1 MESVNKMKKSIYVL
15 LLMMMILLLTGCN
28 KKEEEMTSFI
38 PTQAPT
44 EDGGTVD
51 NDTVDGDE
59 AQTDQEEVTEAAST
73 PSVVHVGQTKP
84 MYVKMDEYGAT
95 LNVRATPSTNGEAV
109 GFLVHGEKIEVADI
123 ADGWASFVY
132 NDALCYVNAD
142 FLVDKQPEYLEPPT
156 PTPTPKVTPTKDAPK
171 PEI

>member
-1 MESVNKMKKSIYVL
+1 MKKSIYLFL
-15 LLMMMILLLTGCN
+15 LMMILLLTGCN
-28 KKEEEMTSFI
+28 KKDEEMTSFI

-44 EDGGTVD
+44 EDG
-51 NDTVDGDE
+51 DTVAGDE
-59 AQTDQEEVTEAAST
+59 AQTNQEEVTEAAST
-73 PSVVHVGQTKP
+73 PSAVHVGQTTP

-95 LNVRATPSTNGEAV
+95 LNVRSTPSTSGEAV
-109 GFLVHGEKIEVADI
+109 GFLVHGEKIRVAEI

-142 FLVDKQPEYLEPPT
+142 YLVNEQPEYLEPPT
-156 PTPTPKVTPTKDAPK
+156 PTPTPKVTPTPEAQK

>member
-1 MESVNKMKKSIYVL
+1 MKKSIYLFL
-15 LLMMMILLLTGCN
+15 LMMILLLTGCS
-28 KKEEEMTSFI
+28 KKDEEMTSFI

-44 EDGGTVD
+44 EAG
-51 NDTVDGDE
+51 DTVDGEE
-59 AQTDQEEVTEAAST
+59 AQTDQDEANEEVST
-73 PSVVHVGQTKP
+73 PSVVHVGQTTP

-95 LNVRATPSTNGEAV
+95 LNVRSTPSTSGEAV

-132 NDALCYVNAD
+132 NGALSYVNVD

-156 PTPTPKVTPTKDAPK
+156 PTPTPKVTPTKEAQK